1 MKGHFSMFGKC
12 LLRHVTSTRAETRM
26 TLRPPA
32 DHNCGQPKGPFE
44 YYVWTEGWVAVS
56 ENGIFP

>member
-1 MKGHFSMFGKC
+1 MYVLENAFSGMLLRQGQKIVPYFYVLKKC

-32 DHNCGQPKGPFE
+32 SQL
-44 YYVWTEGWVAVS
+44 WSA
-56 ENGIFP
+56 